1 MNLNIINELQSD
13 SNLKMQPKYEDFDW
27 CLNDRAKPGIGN
39 RELAYSIRVS
49 SVKSDEI
56 RKFYLNKYLE
66 DCLNTDENLKLSDL
80 DTEFFEFDEVQKMLK
95 IKNMIIKIE
104 KIKSTEIKDYCMT
117 KIDKNKDRSQTFL
130 KLIKEIEYQPNR
142 ICTFNLN
149 TFTSLNSTYQLHL
162 MIYLFSSRAQLHSI
176 SNLREIFKQF
186 SNNKSNLLDLI
197 NKMIEMNKYDSLE
210 YILKNKDCKLYSCEY
225 KKVKDYALSLRL
237 FDIVRVLT
245 NFESNDFILFENND

>member
-27 CLNDRAKPGIGN
+27 CLNDRAKAGIGN

-80 DTEFFEFDEVQKMLK
+80 DTDFFEFDEVQKMLK

-104 KIKSTEIKDYCMT
+104 KIKSTEIKDFCFS
-117 KIDKNKDRSQTFL
+117 KIDKNKDYSQTFL

-142 ICTFNLN
+142 VCTFNLN

-162 MIYLFSSRAQLHSI
+162 MIYLFSSVKLHSI
-176 SNLREIFKQF
+176 SNLREIFKHF
-186 SNNKSNLLDLI
+186 SKNKSNLLELI
-197 NKMIEMNKYDSLE
+197 NKMIETNNCDSID
-210 YILKNKDCKLYSCEY
+210 YILKNKDCKIISCEY
-225 KKVKDYALSLRL
+225 KKLKDYALSLRL
-237 FDIVRVLT
+237 FDIVKVIT
-245 NFESNDFILFENND
+245 KCESNDFILYENND